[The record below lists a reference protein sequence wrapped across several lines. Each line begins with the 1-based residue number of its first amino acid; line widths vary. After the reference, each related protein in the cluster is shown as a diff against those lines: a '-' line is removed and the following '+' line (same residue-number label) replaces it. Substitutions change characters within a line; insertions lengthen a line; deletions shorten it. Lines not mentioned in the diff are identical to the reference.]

1 MFANPI
7 PINLTKY
14 NYLPPTRYENSYIRV
29 MIEVIPDNNTGIFG
43 NAQVAFNDVVARGSN
58 SYFSIFLTS
67 TVANRALYNVDMR
80 GNGYTSF
87 LNRGYSILKRPPN
100 VPRPTPVVGGVQLN
114 VINSFFL
121 VPLVVNNK
129 TPTGNNIISNVKM
142 VYRPNNLQ
150 NFYGPSLCEL
160 EFLTTVT
167 NYPVTVRFNAKFA
180 TTQSSFCQIRW
191 YVNSI
196 GPTQS
201 YTLLDNG
208 SPVIP
213 PDTIF
218 DDTFTV
224 TFPQITA
231 GSTLFGIFEY
241 LGNTD
246 ETAELQ
252 VLNNY
257 SITFGY

>member
-29 MIEVIPDNNTGIFG
+29 MIEVIPDNNIGIFG

-67 TVANRALYNVDMR
+67 TIANRALYNVDMR

-87 LNRGYSILKRPPN
+87 LSRGYSILKRPP
-100 VPRPTPVVGGVQLN
+100 VIPRPTPAIEGVPLLG
-114 VINSFFL
+114 VNSFFL
-121 VPLVVNNK
+121 LPLVVNNK

-150 NFYGPSLCEL
+150 NFFGPSLCEL

-167 NYPVTVRFNAKFA
+167 NYPVTVRFNANFA
-180 TTQSSFCQIRW
+180 TTQSSFCNIRW
-191 YVNSI
+191 FLNGVSMLATN
-196 GPTQS
+196 
-201 YTLLDNG
+201 LLIDG

-213 PDTIF
+213 PNTTF
-218 DDTFTV
+218 DQTFTV
-224 TFPQITA
+224 TFPEITA
-231 GSTLFGIFEY
+231 GSTLFGIFQY

-246 ETAELQ
+246 DTAELQ
-252 VLNNY
+252 VLNNN